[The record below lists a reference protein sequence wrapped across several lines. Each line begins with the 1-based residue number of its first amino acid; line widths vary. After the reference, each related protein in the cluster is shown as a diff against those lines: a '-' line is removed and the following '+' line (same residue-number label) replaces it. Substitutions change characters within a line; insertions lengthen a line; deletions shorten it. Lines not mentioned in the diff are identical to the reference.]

1 MNQNKSFQTGAWPIL
16 HRIPISGALM
26 MMDIL
31 AIKNQQAKILSF
43 GHKISSM
50 QMFECSHVG
59 KLS

>member
-43 GHKISSM
+43 GHKISSK
-50 QMFECSHVG
+50 QG
-59 KLS
+59 I